1 MQIIEI
7 NDFSD
12 RELDIYVRLSE
23 KQLLN
28 GIGGKDTS
36 RPLENIFIAESPKVI
51 DRALSAGYEAL
62 SFLVEDGMIYGET
75 KEVIEKA
82 ENKAGVKDIKVFTAP
97 AEIMAEMAGFKL
109 TRGALCAMK
118 RKSLINYK
126 ELIKDKRRIAV
137 LEGVVNPTNVGAII
151 RSAAALGIEAVLL
164 TPDSSDPFYRRALRV
179 GMGTAF
185 QISWTYLDKCDDY
198 IKDLHD
204 IGFKTVAMAL
214 RDNTIDFDDDRL
226 KEIDKMAILLG
237 TEGDG
242 LKQRTIDDSDYTV
255 KIPMANGVDSLNVA
269 ACSALCFYELTK

>member
-97 AEIMAEMAGFKL
+97 AEIMAKMAGFKL

>member
-36 RPLENIFIAESPKVI
+36 RTLENIFIAESPKVI

>member
-82 ENKAGVKDIKVFTAP
+82 EKSAGVKDIKVFTAP

-242 LKQRTIDDSDYTV
+242 LKQSTIDDSDYTV